1 MSDAQNAFF
10 DLAVSCGALRF
21 GDFTL
26 KSGRQSPYFFNAA
39 AFASGRA
46 MMELGRLYAR
56 AVETAGLGYDM
67 VFGPAYKGIP
77 LAVALAT
84 GLALE
89 YGHDVPYSFN
99 RKEAKDHGEGGL
111 TVGAPLRGRVLVID
125 DVISAGTS
133 VGESARII
141 ADAGAVLAGV
151 VIALDREERGATD
164 QSATSE
170 VMARHQVPVISLGRL
185 SGLLAYLDRHDTLAR
200 HRQAIADY
208 RAQYGITDWS
218 AGAGAD

>member
-1 MSDAQNAFF
+1 MSDTQDAFF

-21 GDFTL
+21 GNFTL

-46 MMELGRLYAR
+46 MMELGRLYAH
-56 AVETAGLGYDM
+56 AVETAGLGFDM

-84 GLALE
+84 GLALD

-99 RKEAKDHGEGGL
+99 RKEAKDHGEGGI

-141 ADAGAVLAGV
+141 AEAGATFAGV
-151 VIALDREERGATD
+151 VIALDREERGASER
-164 QSATSE
+164 SATSE
-170 VMARHQVPVISLGRL
+170 VIARYQIPVISLGRL

-200 HRQAIADY
+200 HRPAIADY
-208 RAQYGITDWS
+208 RTRYGVTNGS
-218 AGAGAD
+218 EGST